1 MDSALERMQA
11 RARAVKTRAQVRAWQ
26 YRQRDL
32 AAGVW
37 FRLRRVL
44 TNARAAYVLTEEDAS
59 RLVAEGFQPESCGLE
74 LSPEKTI
81 VFLNADRA
89 AQLDAPRPIPVSLG
103 AEFLAARAIALVA
116 FDEGGSRSTP
126 RSAREPLST

>member
-1 MDSALERMQA
+1 MSSALERMQA
-11 RARAVKTRAQVRAWQ
+11 RARAVKTRVLVRAWQ

-44 TNARAAYVLTEEDAS
+44 TNARAAYVLTEDDA
-59 RLVAEGFQPESCGLE
+59 RQLLAEGFQPERCGLE

-81 VFLNADRA
+81 VFL
-89 AQLDAPRPIPVSLG
+89 DAGRVARFEWLRPIPVGLG
-103 AEFLAARAIALVA
+103 PEFLAARAIALVA
-116 FDEGGSRSTP
+116 FED
-126 RSAREPLST
+126 REPRHVRPTPEE

>member
-11 RARAVKTRAQVRAWQ
+11 RARAVKTRVLVRRWQ

-37 FRLRRVL
+37 FRVRCVL
-44 TNARAAYVLTEEDAS
+44 ARARAAFVITDDDAR
-59 RLVAEGFQPESCGLE
+59 RLVADGCRPEPCGLE

-81 VFLNADRA
+81 VFLDADRVA
-89 AQLDAPRPIPVSLG
+89 RLDAPRPIPVSLG
-103 AEFLAARAIALVA
+103 PEFLAARAIVLVT
-116 FDEGGSRSTP
+116 FDEARQVLLDAESERSR
-126 RSAREPLST
+126 R

>member
-1 MDSALERMQA
+1 MSSALERMQA
-11 RARAVKTRAQVRAWQ
+11 RARAVKTRVLVRAWQ

-44 TNARAAYVLTEEDAS
+44 TNARDAYVLTEEDA
-59 RLVAEGFQPESCGLE
+59 RQLVAEGFQPEPCGLE

-81 VFLNADRA
+81 VFLNADRVA
-89 AQLDAPRPIPVSLG
+89 RLDAPRPIPVRLG
-103 AEFLAARAIALVA
+103 PEFLAARAIALVT
-116 FDEGGSRSTP
+116 FDEARQRSI
-126 RSAREPLST
+126 